1 MPQGFFE
8 VFSELEKSKKRG
20 KQLLEATM
28 AINEGRAEAFPPAIE
43 AGLYGPIGGVSRSAQ
58 RAASETFADSLFRTY
73 EARMKG
79 KKKKTP
85 LTHEVKK
92 GIQKAAEDR

>member
-1 MPQGFFE
+1 MGDFFRA
-8 VFSELEKSKKRG
+8 FKELDESQKRG
-20 KQLLEATM
+20 QKLLEATM

-43 AGLYGPIGGVSRSAQ
+43 AGFYGPIGGISRSAQ

-85 LTHEVKK
+85 LTHEVNE
-92 GIQKAAEDR
+92 GLQRIREGE

>member
-1 MPQGFFE
+1 MGDFFRA
-8 VFSELEKSKKRG
+8 FKELDESQKRG
-20 KQLLEATM
+20 QKLLEATM
-28 AINEGRAEAFPPAIE
+28 AINEGRAEAFPPALE
-43 AGLYGPIGGVSRSAQ
+43 AGFYGPIGGISRSAQ

-85 LTHEVKK
+85 LTHEVNE
-92 GIQKAAEDR
+92 GLQRIREGE